1 MPPASQVVGR
11 ESELESIHDFL
22 DGRPCRA
29 LPRCSS
35 SGSPGSGRR
44 RSGAKGVAAAGDRGL
59 VGSRSCRPVEA
70 EIALPFAALG
80 DLLEHVPGDVLA
92 RLPEPQREALEIAL
106 LRAETKP
113 GPLHGR
119 AVAVGVLGAIRALA
133 EHSPV
138 FVAIDDV
145 QWLDSPS
152 ADALAFA
159 ARRLRDEPVGFLLA
173 RRADARDDAPLPL
186 ESALDSTRVT
196 RLPVGPLDLQSLD
209 RLLRSQ
215 LDRQFLRPALVELQ
229 RVSGG
234 NPFFALELGR
244 ALLARDVSPAPGE
257 PLPLPATLNEVVRE
271 RLEGLPAEAAE
282 AALVVSALS
291 TSDGRAR
298 GHGSRRGARGRRCRA
313 GERGRCRRGRRRPDP
328 VLASA
333 PRLGRLCE
341 RVAVA
346 EARVARA
353 PGGGRGRSR

>member
-1 MPPASQVVGR
+1 MSPASEVVGR
-11 ESELESIHDFL
+11 ESELAAIHDFL
-22 DGRPCRA
+22 DGVPAGPAA
-29 LPRCSS
+29 LLVV
-35 SGSPGSGRR
+35 GEPGIG
-44 RSGAKGVAAAGDRGL
+44 KTTLWNEGVAAAGERGRRIL
-59 VGSRSCRPVEA
+59 SCRPVEA

-80 DLLEHVPGDVLA
+80 DLLERVPGDVLA

-119 AVAVGVLGAIRALA
+119 AVGVGVLGAIRALA
-133 EHSPV
+133 EDVPV
-138 FVAIDDV
+138 VVAIDDV

-186 ESALDSTRVT
+186 ESALDPTRVT
-196 RLPVGPLDLQSLD
+196 RLSVGPLDLQSLD

-244 ALLARDVSPAPGE
+244 ALHRAGRLA
-257 PLPLPATLNEVVRE
+257 
-271 RLEGLPAEAAE
+271 
-282 AALVVSALS
+282 
-291 TSDGRAR
+291 RAR
-298 GHGSRRGARGRRCRA
+298 GAAAAAGDAQRGR
-313 GERGRCRRGRRRPDP
+313 P
-328 VLASA
+328 
-333 PRLGRLCE
+333 
-341 RVAVA
+341 
-346 EARVARA
+346 
-353 PGGGRGRSR
+353 